1 VSGPGSGYEHWA
13 PALQQQLGIRPI
25 GYANHHALFD
35 LGEKGRNLMALFAWR
50 ETKSQ
55 QQPHVA
61 PRTDI
66 PIERTTHFDC
76 ILCVQRKVQVKGAV
90 WQLSLLQS
98 QSPVLHSPGPGGCA
112 TGFFPF
118 LFLPFI
124 DLLIW
129 VFFHYPEFTNKYKC
143 SSEITYGSRSLNKL
157 RNVI

>member
-1 VSGPGSGYEHWA
+1 MSGPGSGYEHWA

-112 TGFFPF
+112 TGFFF
-118 LFLPFI
+118 LFCF
-124 DLLIW
+124 
-129 VFFHYPEFTNKYKC
+129 Y
-143 SSEITYGSRSLNKL
+143 RSLTYL
-157 RNVI
+157 YGYSLPRIH